1 LSVTKQI
8 LSDFTPISLKEM
20 DDVSL
25 LSRVDT
31 KFVFDYD
38 TFLEILPELIEDYF
52 VLDVN
57 NIRINAYRSLY
68 FDTNEFKFY
77 YDHHNGKTNRKKVRF
92 REYLDSG
99 LCFLEIKQKN
109 NKGITK
115 KSRVKVDSIEESLS
129 NKSTDF
135 IKSITGSDMDLVP
148 KHWNTYNRIT
158 FVNKKIKERLTIDT
172 DFNFKGNDNK
182 GEISNMIIAE
192 VKQEKVNYSSAFMR
206 KIKEKRIRPFRIS
219 KYCMA
224 TASLYPEL
232 KQNNFKPKFLKINQ
246 L

>member
-1 LSVTKQI
+1 MSATKKI

-20 DDVSL
+20 DGVSL

-38 TFLEILPELIEDYF
+38 TFLEILPELMDDYF

-57 NIRINAYRSLY
+57 DIRISSYRSLY
-68 FDTNEFKFY
+68 FDTDDFKFY
-77 YDHHNGKTNRKKVRF
+77 FDHHNGKTNRKKVRF

-109 NKGITK
+109 NKGLTK
-115 KSRVKVDSIEESLS
+115 KSRIKVDRTEESLS
-129 NKSTDF
+129 TKSTDF
-135 IKSITGSDMDLVP
+135 IKKIIGNDIDLVL
-148 KHWNTYNRIT
+148 KHSNTYNRIT
-158 FVNKKIKERLTIDT
+158 FVNKKIKERLTVDT

-182 GEISNMIIAE
+182 GEIRKMIIAE

-206 KIKEKRIRPFRIS
+206 KIKEKGIRPFRIS

-224 TASLYPEL
+224 MASLYPEL

>member
-1 LSVTKQI
+1 MSVTKQI

-232 KQNNFKPKFLKINQ
+232 KQNNFKHKFLKINQ

>member
-1 LSVTKQI
+1 MSVTKEI
-8 LSDFTPISLKEM
+8 LSQFTPISLKEM
-20 DDVSL
+20 DGVSL

-38 TFLEILPELIEDYF
+38 TFVDILPDLMDDYF

-57 NIRINAYRSLY
+57 DIRVNSYRSLY
-68 FDTNEFKFY
+68 FDTDDFKFY

-109 NKGITK
+109 NKGVTK
-115 KSRVKVDSIEESLS
+115 KSRVKVDNIEESLS
-129 NKSTDF
+129 TKSTDF
-135 IKSITGSDMDLVP
+135 ITKILGSDIDLVP
-148 KHWNTYNRIT
+148 KHWNSYSRIT
-158 FVNKKIKERLTIDT
+158 FVNKNIKERLTIDT
-172 DFNFKGNDNK
+172 DFSFKSSDNK
-182 GEISNMIIAE
+182 GQISKMIIAE
-192 VKQEKVNYSSAFMR
+192 VKQEKVNYASSFMR
-206 KIKEKRIRPFRIS
+206 KIKEKGIRPFRIS

-224 TASLYPEL
+224 MASLYPAL

>member
-1 LSVTKQI
+1 MSVTKQI

>member
-1 LSVTKQI
+1 
-8 LSDFTPISLKEM
+8 M
-20 DDVSL
+20 DGVSL

-38 TFLEILPELIEDYF
+38 TFLEILPELTEDYF

-57 NIRINAYRSLY
+57 DIRINAYRSLY
-68 FDTNEFKFY
+68 FDTDEFRFY
-77 YDHHNGKTNRKKVRF
+77 YDHHNGKTNRQKVRF

-109 NKGITK
+109 NKGVTK

-129 NKSTDF
+129 NKSIDF
-135 IKSITGSDMDLVP
+135 IKSIIGSDIDLVA
-148 KHWNTYNRIT
+148 KHWNSYNRIT

-172 DFNFKGNDNK
+172 DFNFKSDNIK

-206 KIKEKRIRPFRIS
+206 KIKEKGIRPFRIS

-224 TASLYPEL
+224 MASLYPKL

>member
-232 KQNNFKPKFLKINQ
+232 KQNNFKHKFLKINQ